1 MDAHI
6 EKIKELLQRC
16 RVCMFGT
23 FEKNKMNFR
32 PMAHVEVDDLGN
44 LWFFTSSSSV
54 KAEQIKAN
62 PNAVLTFSNEDENLY
77 LSMEGIAC
85 VSNINKDR
93 MRELFTPFVKA
104 WFPEGLDDPDL
115 SLLKFHPIEIDYWN
129 NPNGKVITY
138 MKMLSGTASAVRTSG
153 GEHEKIKMPN

>member
-23 FEKNKMNFR
+23 FEKSKMSFR
-32 PMAHVEVDDLGN
+32 PMAHVEVDDQGDV
-44 LWFFTSSSSV
+44 WFFTSSSSV

-62 PNAVLTFSNEDENLY
+62 PNAVLTFSNESENLY
-77 LSMEGIAC
+77 LSIEGVAC

-93 MRELFTPFVKA
+93 MRELFTPSVKA

-115 SLLKFHPIEIDYWN
+115 SLLKFHPVEIDFWN
-129 NPNGKVITY
+129 AQDGHQITHQ
-138 MKMLSGTASAVRTSG
+138 KIRSGTASAVDIPVSM
-153 GEHEKIKMPN
+153 KK